1 MKPFKILIPNL
12 ICETNYFETFDEA
25 ETTAKLILKS
35 SNFRFVSLFQNDVLL
50 TIFIKNG
57 YELYNFK
64 AFCYLDE
71 IGKISDYFILNTEG
85 VNNYYIKIK
94 K

>member
-12 ICETNYFETFDEA
+12 ICETNYFETFEEA

-50 TIFIKNG
+50 TIFIKSG

>member
-1 MKPFKILIPNL
+1 MKPYKILIPNL
-12 ICETNYFETFDEA
+12 ICETNYFDTFVEA
-25 ETTAKLILKS
+25 ETTAKLILKG
-35 SNFRFVSLFQNDVLL
+35 SNFRFVSLFENDKLL

-64 AFCYLDE
+64 AFCRLDE
-71 IGKISDYFILNTEG
+71 INKIVDYFILNHEGTE
-85 VNNYYIKIK
+85 NYYIKLK

>member
-25 ETTAKLILKS
+25 QTTAKLILKS
-35 SNFRFVSLFQNDVLL
+35 SNFRFVSLFQNDQLL

-64 AFCYLDE
+64 SFCYFDE
-71 IGKISDYFILNTEG
+71 VGKISDYFILNVENTD
-85 VNNYYIKIK
+85 NYYIKLK